1 MAGEQEPRGP
11 RRTQRRA
18 GAGGVPA
25 AEQLLPTAD
34 VMFKLWPG
42 RLFRA
47 EHGLVLLLGQAV
59 QRPDVLRGKGL
70 LWGQRPRNAVREHA
84 NHRIRDFLRHV
95 QLVQADDHGQP
106 LLMGQFLQD
115 GQQLD
120 LALDVQKGG
129 GLVQQ
134 QHFRLLADGAGQ
146 QNTLTGCAP
155 KNVQCRQHS
164 KVQRQNAAELPKI
177 RSPQTRRHPA
187 RSGQRCPK
195 GSGEFRRLHG
205 KKSTYTHR
213 TAPP

>member
-70 LWGQRPRNAVREHA
+70 LWGQHPRNAVREHA
-84 NHRIRDFLRHV
+84 DHRIRDLLRHV
-95 QLVQADDHGQP
+95 QLVQGHDDRKL
-106 LLMGQFLQD
+106 LLMCQLLQNGQ
-115 GQQLD
+115 
-120 LALDVQKGG
+120 
-129 GLVQQ
+129 
-134 QHFRLLADGAGQ
+134 
-146 QNTLTGCAP
+146 
-155 KNVQCRQHS
+155 
-164 KVQRQNAAELPKI
+164 
-177 RSPQTRRHPA
+177 
-187 RSGQRCPK
+187 
-195 GSGEFRRLHG
+195 
-205 KKSTYTHR
+205 
-213 TAPP
+213 